1 MLPASADGAAK
12 TLIDVMCH
20 HHNNP
25 ELVASC
31 LRSLYYITEAEFLV
45 HKLITELDFA
55 KKLLYVMRSCDYD
68 EDVTAKGLQVVA
80 QVLQVKIAREEVRR
94 CVLGVVEGIA

>member
-1 MLPASADGAAK
+1 
-12 TLIDVMCH
+12 MCH

-45 HKLITELDFA
+45 HKLVTELDFA

-68 EDVTAKGLQVVA
+68 EDVTAKGLQVIA
-80 QVLQVKIAREEVRR
+80 QVLQVKIAREEVRTLCAVAVVVAVRR
-94 CVLGVVEGIA
+94 CDVVL